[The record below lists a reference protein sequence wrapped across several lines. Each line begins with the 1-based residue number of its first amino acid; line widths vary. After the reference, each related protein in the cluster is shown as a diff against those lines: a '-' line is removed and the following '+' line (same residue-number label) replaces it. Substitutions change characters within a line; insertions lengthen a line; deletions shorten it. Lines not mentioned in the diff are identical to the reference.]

1 MIKNK
6 KRLMILA
13 FTLMLMNGVVNNLR
27 AQVGPYILQDYQL
40 NYSKLGILLS
50 FLSIG
55 AMILYFISGRL
66 IEKFGLIKMLFFG
79 IIYNFIALLAVH
91 FSVNYYSLAFA
102 FFMVGSGLTLLNI
115 VSVNL
120 ISITYSKK
128 RGKMI
133 NLLHL
138 FYGLGGIMAP
148 YFVSSIMRLGFDW
161 SYSFL
166 FSIILLVIIFIEFK
180 TSIIPEI
187 ETGKS
192 ALMRSTKELLQ
203 DKKVILFSL
212 IVFFQ
217 IGVEFSII
225 TWLAPFLKDVEAR
238 SNFEI
243 SFYIS
248 LFFITFTI
256 GRLIASF
263 VVEKFGYYN
272 FLIFT
277 EAGAGVLITLALI
290 FGRPLTILIPLS
302 GIFMAAQ
309 VPTTQAAI
317 LDSFGSS
324 GIKVVGFAQTA
335 GMLSS
340 TVLAS
345 WLIGFVNDLIGLKA
359 GFIIVIVV
367 LFLAAVMTYYLKQVT
382 KLEAK

>member
-6 KRLMILA
+6 ERLMILA
-13 FTLMLMNGVVNNLR
+13 FTIMLMNGVVNNLR
-27 AQVGPYILQDYQL
+27 AQVGPYILQDYNL
-40 NYSKLGILLS
+40 NYSRLGILLS

-55 AMILYFISGRL
+55 AMILYFISGKL
-66 IEKFGLIKMLFFG
+66 IEKFGLIKMLFYG
-79 IIYNFIALLAVH
+79 IIYNFIALLAVY
-91 FSVNYYSLAFA
+91 FAVNYYSLAAA
-102 FFMVGSGLTLLNI
+102 FFMLGSGLTLLNI

-138 FYGLGGIMAP
+138 FYGVGGIIAP
-148 YFVSSIMRLGFDW
+148 YFVSLIMRFDFGW

-166 FSIILLVIIFIEFK
+166 FSIALLIIIFIEFK
-180 TSIIPEI
+180 GAIIPEI
-187 ETGKS
+187 ETEK
-192 ALMRSTKELLQ
+192 LNFMRSTKELLQ

-225 TWLAPFLKDVEAR
+225 TWLAPFLKDVEGR
-238 SNFEI
+238 SSLEV

-256 GRLIASF
+256 GRLLASF
-263 VVEKFGYYN
+263 IVEKFGYYN

-277 EAGAGVLITLALI
+277 ESGAAVLIAIALI

-302 GIFMAAQ
+302 GFFMAAQ

-335 GMLSS
+335 GMLAS

-359 GFIIVIVV
+359 GFVIIIVV
-367 LFLAAVMTYYLKQVT
+367 LFLAAIMTYYLKEEVKT
-382 KLEAK
+382 NPE